1 TKEDTIN
8 SVKAQATEGKE
19 IFTNHVSGKGLISRI
34 YLKIPVTQQQ
44 NKPNQ
49 KWAKNLNRHFSI
61 KDMQA
66 ANKHIEGCSA
76 SLIIKQTQLKTTVR
90 CHLTP
95 TRVAAIRTE
104 NKCGEMTTL
113 MLCWWKC
120 KMVPLLWKTNIK
132 PKKVNTE
139 LPYDPEMPFV
149 GIYPTKLKTGSQA
162 NTCTPMF
169 IAAPFTIGKMWK
181 QPKCP
186 RTDTWVNK

>member
-1 TKEDTIN
+1 MTSEAKATKEDTTN
-8 SVKAQATEGKE
+8 SVKGQATEGKE

-113 MLCWWKC
+113 VLCWWKC
-120 KMVPLLWKTNIK
+120 KMVPLLWKTVWQSFKNYADCHRIQQFSFAK
-132 PKKVNTE
+132 CKQIFEQTVV
-139 LPYDPEMPFV
+139 LPY
-149 GIYPTKLKTGSQA
+149 LQQHHSQ
-162 NTCTPMF
+162 
-169 IAAPFTIGKMWK
+169 
-181 QPKCP
+181 
-186 RTDTWVNK
+186 